1 MRRREAALAHEVG
14 HLIAARHEMSYV
26 NGTKWRD
33 IMGYKGDCGGCQR
46 RCGVVEPDR
55 ARQRLAGRHQ

>member
-1 MRRREAALAHEVG
+1 
-14 HLIAARHEMSYV
+14 MSWASS

-46 RCGVVEPDR
+46 VAVWSSPTVLVNGEPAGTEELNN
-55 ARQRLAGRHQ
+55 ARIIAEQATRVAAFR